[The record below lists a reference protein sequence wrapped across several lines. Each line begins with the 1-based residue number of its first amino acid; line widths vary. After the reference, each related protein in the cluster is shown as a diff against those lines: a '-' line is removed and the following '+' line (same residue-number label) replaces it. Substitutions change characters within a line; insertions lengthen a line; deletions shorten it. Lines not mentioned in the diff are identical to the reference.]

1 MLGFCEDCIK
11 ELSDLSLGVRKLDDD
26 FKVYSFY
33 KYSEIK
39 HLLYSKHKFYGY
51 FVLNALAKLSFA
63 KFVDLFSI
71 NFKVNAVALDDRV
84 ENFLYSH
91 SAILTK
97 HLKSKF
103 VKPKFAVL
111 QAQSNIKY
119 SDETMSDERMVEAA
133 EIAQATEFIN
143 EKEKKYQDPIA
154 QGGGN
159 VSGGQKQRLSIARAI
174 AKDPEI
180 FVFDDSFSALDF
192 KTDSALREALAT
204 RTKNKTVIIV
214 AQRISTILN
223 ADKIIVLEEGKM
235 VGMGT
240 HEELM
245 KNNETYRQIALSQ
258 LSEEELGEKGGK

>member
-1 MLGFCEDCIK
+1 MRCYNCHSFTLLGFCEDCIK

-33 KYSEIK
+33 KHSEIK

-119 SDETMSDERMVEAA
+119 SGKN
-133 EIAQATEFIN
+133 IEF
-143 EKEKKYQDPIA
+143 
-154 QGGGN
+154 
-159 VSGGQKQRLSIARAI
+159 RL
-174 AKDPEI
+174 
-180 FVFDDSFSALDF
+180 
-192 KTDSALREALAT
+192 
-204 RTKNKTVIIV
+204 KNKRSYKLLKQISSPVILVDDVVTSGSSLLEARNFLKENGIETLFALV
-214 AQRISTILN
+214 L
-223 ADKIIVLEEGKM
+223 ADAKE
-235 VGMGT
+235 
-240 HEELM
+240 
-245 KNNETYRQIALSQ
+245 
-258 LSEEELGEKGGK
+258 